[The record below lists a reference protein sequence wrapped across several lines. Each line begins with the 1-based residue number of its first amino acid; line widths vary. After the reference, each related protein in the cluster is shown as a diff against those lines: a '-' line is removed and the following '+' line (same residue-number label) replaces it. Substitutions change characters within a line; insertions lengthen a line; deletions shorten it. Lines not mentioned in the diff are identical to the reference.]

1 MPLTRTIPMDAAL
14 AWLKDDAS
22 LQAATTAAAPAN
34 DDTQLLDAY
43 SRAVTDAVTRVAP
56 AVVHI
61 AVMGKAESGAA
72 VPRGAG
78 SGVIIAPDGFVLT
91 NSHVVHGAA
100 ALEVMTKDGRVLPAR
115 LIGDDPD
122 TDLALIRVDADVS
135 LPHARLGPS
144 KSLRVGQL
152 AIAIG
157 NPLGFEAS
165 VTAGVI
171 SAVGRS
177 LRARSGRLIDD
188 VIQTDAA
195 LNPGN
200 SGGPLVTS
208 AGEVI
213 GINTAMIAGAQGICF
228 AVASTTAEFV
238 VTQLLRHGRIRRS
251 FIGLSGQNVDLPR
264 RLARY
269 HGVDQARA
277 VLVAGVEPDGAA
289 QRAGLHQGDLL
300 VAFDGRPV
308 SGVDD
313 LHRELTAERVGQVV
327 NVTVLRRAEKLVL
340 SVIPAERP
348 ERR

>member
-1 MPLTRTIPMDAAL
+1 MEAAL

-22 LQAATTAAAPAN
+22 LHDAAAAETAPPAN
-34 DDTQLLDAY
+34 DDSELLDAY
-43 SRAVTDAVTRVAP
+43 SRAVTGAVARVAP

-61 AVMGKAESGAA
+61 AVSGKAENGAA
-72 VPRGAG
+72 VPRGSG

-91 NSHVVHGAA
+91 NSHVVHGAH

-122 TDLALIRVDADVS
+122 TDLALIRVDPDVS
-135 LPHARLGPS
+135 LPHARLGQS

-208 AGEVI
+208 TGEVI

-228 AVASTTAEFV
+228 AVASNTAEFV

-277 VLVAGVEPDGAA
+277 ILVAGVEPGGAA
-289 QRAGLHQGDLL
+289 ERAGLQQGDLL
-300 VAFDGRPV
+300 VAFAGRPV
-308 SGVDD
+308 TGVDD
-313 LHRELTAERVGQVV
+313 LHRELTAERVGQAVR
-327 NVTVLRRAEKLVL
+327 VTVLRRAEKLDL

-348 ERR
+348 ARR